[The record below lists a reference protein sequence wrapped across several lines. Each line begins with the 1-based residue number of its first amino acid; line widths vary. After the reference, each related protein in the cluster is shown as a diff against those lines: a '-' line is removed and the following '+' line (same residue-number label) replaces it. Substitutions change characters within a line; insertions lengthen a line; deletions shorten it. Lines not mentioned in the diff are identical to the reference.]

1 MIVLQNAME
10 KSQLYKID
18 EFGVKNYNYAV
29 VGFLSLALFA
39 ILNIILGYVTF
50 LAETSVANSPVQNY
64 VDALWLMLM
73 SSTTI
78 GFGDVYPITFIGRA
92 SVFIMFIL
100 GVGILGGV
108 GAVFANKIFGF
119 IDEMTDA
126 SDEKI
131 RITQLQRDFLVL
143 RFREGYSNRE
153 LAEKYYGTTDAKY
166 VRAELNKALEKLKMK
181 LKKEDINIIL

>member
-18 EFGVKNYNYAV
+18 EFGVKNYNYTV
-29 VGFLSLALFA
+29 VGLLSLALFA
-39 ILNIILGYVTF
+39 ILNITLGYVTF

-119 IDEMTDA
+119 ADTSI
-126 SDEKI
+126 K
-131 RITQLQRDFLVL
+131 
-143 RFREGYSNRE
+143 NRE
-153 LAEKYYGTTDAKY
+153 LRKQNEEIFAQNIKIHQKLEQ
-166 VRAELNKALEKLKMK
+166 LEKK
-181 LKKEDINIIL
+181 LESFSK

>member
-18 EFGVKNYNYAV
+18 EFGVKNYNYGIL
-29 VGFLSLALFA
+29 GFLSLSLFSV
-39 ILNIILGYVTF
+39 LNIILGYVAF
-50 LAETSVANSPVQNY
+50 LAETSVSGSPVQTY
-64 VDALWLMLM
+64 ADALWLMLM

-92 SVFIMFIL
+92 AVFIMFIL

-119 IDEMTDA
+119 ADTNI
-126 SDEKI
+126 K
-131 RITQLQRDFLVL
+131 
-143 RFREGYSNRE
+143 NRE
-153 LAEKYYGTTDAKY
+153 LRKQNEEIHAQNILIHKK
-166 VRAELNKALEKLKMK
+166 LEKLEEK
-181 LKKEDINIIL
+181 LESLNSLK

>member
-1 MIVLQNAME
+1 MIILQSVME
-10 KSQLYKID
+10 KSNLYNVD
-18 EFGVKNYNYAV
+18 EFGIKNYNYGIL
-29 VGFLSLALFA
+29 GFFSLAVFS
-39 ILNIILGYVTF
+39 ILNITLGYVTF

-92 SVFIMFIL
+92 AVFVMFIL

-119 IDEMTDA
+119 ADTNI
-126 SDEKI
+126 K
-131 RITQLQRDFLVL
+131 
-143 RFREGYSNRE
+143 NRE
-153 LAEKYYGTTDAKY
+153 LRKQNEDIFAQNIEIHRK
-166 VRAELNKALEKLKMK
+166 LEKLEKK
-181 LKKEDINIIL
+181 LDSLSK